1 MVLES
6 DSSEWISD
14 EAISDE
20 AEELEE
26 SKIEVLRADKDYDR
40 DQDDD

>member
-6 DSSEWISD
+6 DSSESVSD